1 MARVQRSSPARR
13 ACSVVAGVLAL
24 AVLVVAAVALVR
36 GPGALT
42 GLLPGTSDC
51 TATRG
56 GTEVD
61 LSTAEAERATRVA
74 ARSLRLEL
82 PLRTTTAAVAG
93 ELRLTDDEASVVAAA
108 VRGRQQH
115 ALTCV
120 HGGGEAMEDDR
131 LDRRG
136 LTGRA
141 AAVRADLVKAFGRQA
156 LGGYA
161 PGGVTTGHMPGSAH
175 YEGRAIDVFYRPV
188 TPAAERLGWAT
199 AHYLVAHAERL
210 GIATV
215 IYDGR
220 IWTARRSIQGWRD
233 YSPDTSDRSAQVA
246 AVLEH
251 RDHVH
256 VDVAD

>member
-13 ACSVVAGVLAL
+13 AASVVAGVVAL
-24 AVLVVAAVALVR
+24 AVLVVGAVALVA
-36 GPGALT
+36 GPGSVT
-42 GLLPGTSDC
+42 GLFPGSSDC

-74 ARSLRLEL
+74 ARSLRLDL

-93 ELRLTDDEASVVAAA
+93 ELRLADDEAAVVASV
-108 VRGRQQH
+108 VRGRARH

-120 HGGGEAMEDDR
+120 HSARVAEEPDG
-131 LDRRG
+131 LDARG
-136 LTGRA
+136 LTARA
-141 AAVRADLVKAFGRQA
+141 ATVRADLVRAFGRQA

-175 YEGRAIDVFYRPV
+175 YEGRALDVFYRPV
-188 TPAAERLGWAT
+188 TPAATTRGWAT

-210 GIATV
+210 DVATV

-220 IWTARRSIQGWRD
+220 IWTARRSLQGWRD
-233 YSPDTSDRSAQVA
+233 YAPDTSGRSAEVA